1 MKLRLIKSNSCNS
14 RLELTGTR
22 FNDGPLHK
30 HCSRNHSVSHQEDS
44 VRNIIQRIE
53 SNSMQDKRVPRIIE
67 SKCIEKAV
75 IDATKSKQMNA
86 YQNDD
91 VAGLSKSM
99 ELLSQVSVK
108 NHINGVGMKMDKMN
122 HSHKNI
128 NNIDNVGDKSQ
139 SKENLMS
146 RNKDVDLAIQMNQK
160 YNNKLTTIPSKKDLT
175 FASEKCKIKKS
186 TSHAATIT
194 TTSSTTK
201 LNPITATVR
210 PTSVLTKAELEEKK
224 LKENHKAIL
233 KDLCKAVARSE
244 EEKIKKRALVKW
256 EASDKTY
263 EKNYFANDAALKR
276 KPKYNDIE
284 FEEFEVIEPKK

>member
-1 MKLRLIKSNSCNS
+1 MLGMKLRLIKSNSCNS

-30 HCSRNHSVSHQEDS
+30 YCTRNHSAHPEDS

-75 IDATKSKQMNA
+75 TDASKSKQQSLHA
-86 YQNDD
+86 YRNDD
-91 VAGLSKSM
+91 MTGLSKSM
-99 ELLSQVSVK
+99 EILSQVSVK
-108 NHINGVGMKMDKMN
+108 NHINGFGTKADKLN
-122 HSHKNI
+122 ASNI
-128 NNIDNVGDKSQ
+128 EKS
-139 SKENLMS
+139 SKENLVS
-146 RNKDVDLAIQMNQK
+146 RNKDVDLAIQMNT
-160 YNNKLTTIPSKKDLT
+160 KLIRDKTSGISSKKGSKA
-175 FASEKCKIKKS
+175 FVIEKCNGKS
-186 TSHAATIT
+186 M
-194 TTSSTTK
+194 K
-201 LNPITATVR
+201 PGPQTATVR

-233 KDLCKAVARSE
+233 QDLCKAVARSE
-244 EEKIKKRALVKW
+244 EEKIKKRALAKW
-256 EASDKTY
+256 DSADEPY

-276 KPKYNDIE
+276 KPKYDDIE